1 MTKPLEGIRVI
12 ELARILAGPW
22 AGQILADLGAEV
34 IKIESPAGDDTRS
47 WGPPFIGE
55 GDDRTA
61 AYYYACNRGKKS
73 VVIDFKTPEGLSDLK
88 ALIESADVLVEN
100 FKFGGL
106 AKYGLD
112 YDSLKDANPGLIY
125 ASITGFGHS
134 GPDAHKAGY
143 DFLTQGIAGLMSITG
158 EPHEPPQ
165 KIGIALT
172 DIITGLYAIIGIQAA
187 LRTREQTG
195 LGQHID
201 TALLDSAVAITSN
214 QAMNYLASGVAPKRM
229 GNDHPN
235 IVPYRVF
242 EVSDGF
248 IILAVGNDGQF
259 HRLCD
264 ILGKPDLADDP
275 RYNTNEARV
284 DHRQELVPILIDLI
298 KPWTMA
304 DLLQECGEH
313 AVPAAPINDMDAV
326 FDYPQVV
333 ARGLQVERRGVP
345 GVRLPILMS
354 DSELVSEM
362 PAPDLGE
369 HTEEVLSALHKE
381 RA

>member
-1 MTKPLEGIRVI
+1 MTKPLAGMRVI
-12 ELARILAGPW
+12 ELARVLAGPW
-22 AGQILADLGAEV
+22 AGQILADLGADV

-55 GDDRTA
+55 GEDRTA

-73 VVIDFKTPEGLSDLK
+73 VVIDFRTERGLADLK
-88 ALIESADVLVEN
+88 MLIEDADILIEN

-112 YDSLKDANPGLIY
+112 YESVRQFNPRLIY
-125 ASITGFGHS
+125 CSITGFGHS

-158 EPHEPPQ
+158 EPDQQPQ
-165 KIGIALT
+165 KVGVALT
-172 DIITGLYAIIGIQAA
+172 DIITGLYAVIGIQAA
-187 LRTREQTG
+187 LKTRDSTDK
-195 LGQHID
+195 GQHID
-201 TALLDSAVAITSN
+201 AALLDAAVALTSN

-242 EVSDGF
+242 EVVDGY

-259 HRLCD
+259 HRLCA
-264 ILGKPDLADDP
+264 ILGETDLADNP

-284 DHRQELVPILIDLI
+284 EHREEIVSILVALI
-298 KPWTMA
+298 KTWKLA
-304 DLLQECGEH
+304 DLLDACGRH

-326 FDYPQVV
+326 FSYPQVV
-333 ARGLQVERRGVP
+333 DRGLQIERRGVP

-354 DSELVSEM
+354 ESELVSDL

-369 HTEEVLSALHKE
+369 HTEEVL
-381 RA
+381 RASKKTV

>member
-1 MTKPLEGIRVI
+1 MTKPLAGMRVI
-12 ELARILAGPW
+12 ELARVLAGPW
-22 AGQILADLGAEV
+22 AGQILADLGADV

-55 GDDRTA
+55 GEDRTA

-73 VVIDFKTPEGLSDLK
+73 VVIDFRTERGLADLK
-88 ALIESADVLVEN
+88 MLIEDADILIEN

-112 YDSLKDANPGLIY
+112 YESVRQFNPRLIY
-125 ASITGFGHS
+125 CSITGFGHS

-158 EPHEPPQ
+158 EPDQQPQ
-165 KIGIALT
+165 KVGVALT
-172 DIITGLYAIIGIQAA
+172 DIITGLYAVIGIQAA
-187 LRTREQTG
+187 LKTRDSTDK
-195 LGQHID
+195 GQHID
-201 TALLDSAVAITSN
+201 AALLDAAVALTSN

-242 EVSDGF
+242 EVVDGY

-259 HRLCD
+259 HRLCA
-264 ILGKPDLADDP
+264 ILGEPDLADNP

-284 DHRQELVPILIDLI
+284 EHREEIVSILVALI
-298 KPWTMA
+298 KTWKLA
-304 DLLQECGEH
+304 DLLDACGRH

-326 FDYPQVV
+326 FSYPQVV
-333 ARGLQVERRGVP
+333 DRGLQIERRGVP

-354 DSELVSEM
+354 ESELVSDL

-369 HTEEVLSALHKE
+369 HTEEVL
-381 RA
+381 RASKKTV

>member
-1 MTKPLEGIRVI
+1 MTKPLAGMRVI
-12 ELARILAGPW
+12 ELARVLAGPW
-22 AGQILADLGAEV
+22 AGQTLADLGADV

-55 GDDRTA
+55 GEDRTA

-73 VVIDFKTPEGLSDLK
+73 VVIDFRTERGLADLK
-88 ALIESADVLVEN
+88 MLIEDADILIEN

-112 YDSLKDANPGLIY
+112 YESVRQFNPRLIY
-125 ASITGFGHS
+125 CSITGFGHS

-158 EPHEPPQ
+158 EPDQQPQ
-165 KIGIALT
+165 KVGVALT
-172 DIITGLYAIIGIQAA
+172 DIITGLYAVIGIQAA
-187 LRTREQTG
+187 LKTRDSTDK
-195 LGQHID
+195 GQHID
-201 TALLDSAVAITSN
+201 AALLDAAVALTSN

-242 EVSDGF
+242 EVVDGY

-259 HRLCD
+259 HRLCA
-264 ILGKPDLADDP
+264 ILGEPDLADNP

-284 DHRQELVPILIDLI
+284 EHREEIVSILVALI
-298 KPWTMA
+298 KTWKLA
-304 DLLQECGEH
+304 DLLDACGRH

-326 FDYPQVV
+326 FSYPQVV
-333 ARGLQVERRGVP
+333 DRGLQIERRGVP

-354 DSELVSEM
+354 ESELVSDL

-369 HTEEVLSALHKE
+369 HTEEVL
-381 RA
+381 RASKKTV